1 MNLKWLDYITLTLV
15 IIGAVNWGL
24 VGFFKFDLVAYLFGS
39 LSLLSRIIYA
49 LVGLS
54 GLYVLSMYGRNRCRR
69 RRSRRIK
76 TNKKGCLPFRRQ
88 PSSFGYV
95 LQ

>member
-1 MNLKWLDYITLTLV
+1 MDTLCLILA

-54 GLYVLSMYGRNRCRR
+54 GLYVLSMYGR
-69 RRSRRIK
+69 IVAV
-76 TNKKGCLPFRRQ
+76 GEEADE
-88 PSSFGYV
+88 
-95 LQ
+95 

>member
-1 MNLKWLDYITLTLV
+1 MDTLALILS

-54 GLYVLSMYGRNRCRR
+54 GIYVLSMYGR
-69 RRSRRIK
+69 IVAV
-76 TNKKGCLPFRRQ
+76 GEEA
-88 PSSFGYV
+88 GE
-95 LQ
+95 

>member
-15 IIGAVNWGL
+15 INWGL

-54 GLYVLSMYGRNRCRR
+54 GIYVLSMYGR
-69 RRSRRIK
+69 IVAV
-76 TNKKGCLPFRRQ
+76 GEEA
-88 PSSFGYV
+88 GE
-95 LQ
+95 

>member
-54 GLYVLSMYGRNRCRR
+54 GLYV
-69 RRSRRIK
+69 
-76 TNKKGCLPFRRQ
+76 
-88 PSSFGYV
+88 
-95 LQ
+95 

>member
-1 MNLKWLDYITLTLV
+1 MRNKAIDTVILTLV

-54 GLYVLSMYGRNRCRR
+54 GLYVLSMYGR
-69 RRSRRIK
+69 IIAV
-76 TNKKGCLPFRRQ
+76 GEE
-88 PSSFGYV
+88 GE
-95 LQ
+95 